1 MFCVVFP
8 RTSLALEPMTRRLL
22 LIYFITE
29 TLRVPGT
36 RRTRGAL
43 FRSPGAR
50 SARVHVL
57 RNAFC
62 GAERGT
68 SMCSGVNESG
78 FGWARGSRAAPPR
91 HGAVRGAEIGRRER
105 SACGPAPA
113 GAAGSHRSRERPHR
127 VLRTAPRLWL
137 CDSLQLARLG
147 AVNPAAPG
155 AAF

>member
-78 FGWARGSRAAPPR
+78 FGWARGSRAASPGTVR
-91 HGAVRGAEIGRRER
+91 CAGLKLGGGRGAR
-105 SACGPAPA
+105 
-113 GAAGSHRSRERPHR
+113 AAGSHPSRERPHR

-147 AVNPAAPG
+147 AVNPAASG